1 MNFLETFWS
10 VIIFCLFLS
19 YLILLFQI
27 VGDIFRDSTLS
38 GGYKALW
45 VFFLLVAPVITALV
59 YIIVRGN
66 GMTERNIRAVSNAQ
80 KEAEEYVRSVAGTPS
95 PADQI
100 AAAKSLLD
108 AGTINDAEFQQ
119 LKAKA
124 LA

>member
-1 MNFLETFWS
+1 VNFLETFWS
-10 VIIFCLFLS
+10 IIIFCLFLS

-38 GGYKALW
+38 GGFKALW
-45 VFFLLVAPVITALV
+45 IFFLLVAPVITALI

-66 GMTERNIRAVSNAQ
+66 GMTERNIKAVTNAQ
-80 KEAEEYVRSVAGTPS
+80 KDAEEYLRRVAATSS

-100 AAAKSLLD
+100 ASAKALLD
-108 AGTINDAEFQQ
+108 SGAITDAEYQQ
-119 LKAKA
+119 LKAKV

>member
-10 VIIFCLFLS
+10 IIIFFLFLS

-27 VGDIFRDSTLS
+27 VADLFRDS
-38 GGYKALW
+38 GMKGWAKAIW
-45 VFFLLVAPVITALV
+45 IFFLLVAPVVTALI
-59 YIIVRGN
+59 YLIARGG
-66 GMTERNIRAVSNAQ
+66 GMTERSQAAARAVQ
-80 KEAEEYVRSVAGTPS
+80 QDTEQYLRSVAGTQS

-100 AAAKSLLD
+100 ASAKALLD
-108 AGTINDAEFQQ
+108 QGTITEDEYQQ